1 MASAITFGGLGDI
14 LTVCKVGNNLA
25 QALSDKS
32 GSRRQYLEFCDEVQ
46 CLVQVLTQ
54 VVVIFEEREGS
65 LFMEQLFTIIK
76 PIVDECGTAMQEEL
90 MRIHDKYHDSLR
102 PGGSGS
108 SSKDALKSY
117 SLVSRRGPNSKK
129 LWRD

>member
-1 MASAITFGGLGDI
+1 MMIPL
-14 LTVCKVGNNLA
+14 
-25 QALSDKS
+25 
-32 GSRRQYLEFCDEVQ
+32 
-46 CLVQVLTQ
+46 Q
-54 VVVIFEEREGS
+54 VVVIFEERESS

-76 PIVDECGTAMQEEL
+76 PTVDECGTAMQEEL